1 LNRTDLPHGRAARA
15 LLAAC
20 GLPAAVLVWGVWA
33 ALLIGYLGT
42 KGWPFDLF
50 ANFRVQY
57 LGLFAIAVIALTIA
71 RWRKTAI
78 VALLGVAL
86 TTASMA
92 SYFPERAQSST
103 VHPGFK
109 LITFN
114 AWFRNHDIQRTA
126 EYLENSRADVIILQ
140 EADVSRLS
148 ELSSVLPSYPHVVA
162 TPKVRRG
169 VAIFSRTPLSGV
181 EHFEIPERITRI
193 TRARTQWRG
202 QNIAIVGAH
211 LRWPLSRRKAQQRA
225 YELGMIA
232 KRVRSETDPV
242 IVAGDFNLTP
252 WSGHFARFVETSG
265 LRDCALGQG
274 LLASWPT
281 QFLPARITIDHC
293 FASPEWQ
300 VQRMSLG
307 PKLGSDHFPLVTE
320 LQLLRSDAAQPVI
333 PRARPGG

>member
-1 LNRTDLPHGRAARA
+1 MDLPHGRAARA

-20 GLPAAVLVWGVWA
+20 GFPAAVLIWAVWA

-57 LGLFAIAVIALTIA
+57 MGLFAIGVIALTVA

-86 TTASMA
+86 TTESMSA
-92 SYFPERAQSST
+92 YFPERVQSA
-103 VHPGFK
+103 PIERGFR

-114 AWFRNHDIQRTA
+114 AWFRNADVQRTA
-126 EYLENSRADVIILQ
+126 EYLQNSDADVLVLQ
-140 EADVSRLS
+140 EVDVTRLH
-148 ELSSVLPSYPHVVA
+148 EFASVLPAYPHFVA
-162 TPKVRRG
+162 TPNVRRG
-169 VAIFSRTPLSGV
+169 LAIFSRTPLGEV
-181 EHFEIPERITRI
+181 EHFQITERITRI
-193 TRARTQWRG
+193 TRVRTRWRG
-202 QNIAIVGAH
+202 QDITIIGAH
-211 LRWPLSRRKAQQRA
+211 LRWPLSRRKAHQRS

-232 KRVRSETDPV
+232 KSARAQRGPV
-242 IVAGDFNLTP
+242 LVAGDFNLTP

-293 FASPEWQ
+293 FASPDWQ
-300 VQRMSLG
+300 VHRMSLG
-307 PKLGSDHFPLVTE
+307 PKLGSDHFPLVAE
-320 LQLLRSDAAQPVI
+320 LELKSRE
-333 PRARPGG
+333 